1 MLPIVLFSLLGLG
14 AFIFMA
20 YVMYIGFFDAGITAE
35 GKDCKSA
42 AAVVWHNVEIDGL
55 DEIIERSH
63 ECEFVGGRQIRI
75 SKDDYNNLGDLLV
88 KDLEGQSKATKESL
102 VSSCRQIGYD
112 IGVDYVSDGLIVG
125 EYVFLL
131 HGSSYSTEYYFE
143 KLEEAEISA
152 KLAGNLCDK
161 LAEHLEAPS
170 PSDLR
175 NLHSSLGGN
184 FLPILSIPATDYVFL
199 EGINITPSKYDFGA
213 DCWSIK
219 YEIAFKGEWSEQ
231 SMEDI
236 FDSDNLY
243 EAIKKGVFLLYPD
256 ENSSTGFAINLIVY
270 KYNGSTDR
278 FDYRET
284 PNEDIREYSRFDC
297 R

>member
-1 MLPIVLFSLLGLG
+1 M
-14 AFIFMA
+14 
-20 YVMYIGFFDAGITAE
+20 
-35 GKDCKSA
+35 
-42 AAVVWHNVEIDGL
+42 VWRNVEINGL

-112 IGVDYVSDGLIVG
+112 IGADHVSDGLIVG

-152 KLAGNLCDK
+152 ELAGNLCDK

-170 PSDLR
+170 AADLH
-175 NLHSSLGGN
+175 NLHSIQSGN
-184 FLPILSIPATDYVFL
+184 FLPILSIGDGDYVFL
-199 EGINITPSKYDFGA
+199 KGNMITPSKYDFGS
-213 DCWSIK
+213 DCWIIE
-219 YEIAFKGEWSEQ
+219 YEIAFKGE
-231 SMEDI
+231 
-236 FDSDNLY
+236 
-243 EAIKKGVFLLYPD
+243 
-256 ENSSTGFAINLIVY
+256 
-270 KYNGSTDR
+270 
-278 FDYRET
+278 
-284 PNEDIREYSRFDC
+284 
-297 R
+297 